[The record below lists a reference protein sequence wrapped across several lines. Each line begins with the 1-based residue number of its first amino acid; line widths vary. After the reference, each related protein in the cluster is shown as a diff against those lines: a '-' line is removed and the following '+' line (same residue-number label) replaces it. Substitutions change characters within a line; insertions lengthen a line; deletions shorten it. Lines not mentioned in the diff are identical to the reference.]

1 MEKEQTNLEYTID
14 DRDAYGKDIDH
25 IKEKNMSKKWNVLA
39 PTDIVAF
46 TVRFKNPSFLTR
58 I

>member
-14 DRDAYGKDIDH
+14 DRDSYGKEIDH

-39 PTDIVAF
+39 VTDIVSF